1 MILLYGAVFLCYF
14 ALFILSYRKKKSLV
28 KCSKKSWEKDNR
40 YGIKEGIFGD
50 MANYIY
56 EVLLKGKM
64 LHQKDVNESLF
75 ILYPEIGGKEEKKN
89 SYLRQ
94 FYIYKIRLWL
104 FIVFAGNILA
114 FCLWIGSR
122 AESAMTE
129 GRYISRNAHG
139 MGSRELNLQVKTKD
153 KTEKNR
159 QDIVLTVE
167 EQGYEEAVVKN
178 MAKEISILLPDTIR
192 GMNASL
198 EEVRDKLDLV
208 SEVKGYP
215 FRIGWE
221 SDNYARIYPDGTVM
235 NEDVGAKGEIV
246 NLTAAITYG
255 NYKEEHIIPVHV
267 FPPDYSEEEVWKKKI
282 YDMLT
287 SQEEKNR
294 YEERMELPESIEGE
308 KLIWSEKIEDNSGY
322 LFLLICV
329 GAGAVYLL
337 QERRLRE
344 KVEDRNRQML
354 MDYPQLISKLM
365 LYLGAGMTIRNAF
378 QRIAAHYHKEKQEG
392 GDYRYVYEEML
403 LACHELDGGISEASA
418 YEHFGKRCRLPQY
431 TKLVNILIQNL
442 RKGSSG
448 ILDALRQEAKNAFE
462 ERKNMAR
469 KLGEEAGTKLLLPMM
484 LMLGIVMIL
493 IIIPAYFSFSL

>member
-14 ALFILSYRKKKSLV
+14 ALFILSYRKKKSWV
-28 KCSKKSWEKDNR
+28 KCSKKSCEKDNR

-56 EVLLKGKM
+56 EVLLKGKI

-235 NEDVGAKGEIV
+235 NEDVGA
-246 NLTAAITYG
+246 
-255 NYKEEHIIPVHV
+255 
-267 FPPDYSEEEVWKKKI
+267 
-282 YDMLT
+282 
-287 SQEEKNR
+287 
-294 YEERMELPESIEGE
+294 EGE

-403 LACHELDGGISEASA
+403 LACHELDGGISETSA

>member
-1 MILLYGAVFLCYF
+1 
-14 ALFILSYRKKKSLV
+14 
-28 KCSKKSWEKDNR
+28 
-40 YGIKEGIFGD
+40 
-50 MANYIY
+50 
-56 EVLLKGKM
+56 M
-64 LHQKDVNESLF
+64 L
-75 ILYPEIGGKEEKKN
+75 
-89 SYLRQ
+89 
-94 FYIYKIRLWL
+94 
-104 FIVFAGNILA
+104 
-114 FCLWIGSR
+114 
-122 AESAMTE
+122 
-129 GRYISRNAHG
+129 
-139 MGSRELNLQVKTKD
+139 
-153 KTEKNR
+153 
-159 QDIVLTVE
+159 
-167 EQGYEEAVVKN
+167 
-178 MAKEISILLPDTIR
+178 
-192 GMNASL
+192 
-198 EEVRDKLDLV
+198 
-208 SEVKGYP
+208 
-215 FRIGWE
+215 
-221 SDNYARIYPDGTVM
+221 
-235 NEDVGAKGEIV
+235 
-246 NLTAAITYG
+246 
-255 NYKEEHIIPVHV
+255 
-267 FPPDYSEEEVWKKKI
+267 PPDYSEEEVWKKKI

-403 LACHELDGGISEASA
+403 LACHELDGGISETSA